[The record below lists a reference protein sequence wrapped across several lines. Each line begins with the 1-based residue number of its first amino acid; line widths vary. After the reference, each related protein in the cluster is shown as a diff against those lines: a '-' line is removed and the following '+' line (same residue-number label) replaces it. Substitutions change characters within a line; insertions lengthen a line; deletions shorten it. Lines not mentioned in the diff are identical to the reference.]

1 MIKRDVTLNVDGLN
15 IDGRLFLPAEA
26 PPVPYPGVCICHG
39 IPSGKPH
46 DPTDGGYPALAE
58 RFCRLGYAV
67 FIFNFRG
74 TGNSGGNLDLP
85 GWNRDLKAALD
96 YFYDLPELDRARL
109 TLLGFSAGAAVS
121 VCVASADT
129 RVASVIACACPA
141 EIIFS
146 DPLPAIEH
154 FRSIGAIRDK
164 DFPPSVEEW
173 GAGLAGSS
181 PVNCVGRIAPRPLLL
196 VHGSQDET
204 VPLSQAYELY
214 QKAGEPRQLVVIDGA
229 GHQLRQNDLAMNIAL
244 DWLKFQTQS
253 GPLQG

>member
-1 MIKRDVTLNVDGLN
+1 MITRDVTLNVDGLN
-15 IDGRLFLPAEA
+15 IYGRLYLPAGA
-26 PPVPYPGVCICHG
+26 PQALFPGVIFCRG
-39 IPSGKPH
+39 TPSGRPP
-46 DPTDGGYPALAE
+46 DPNDGGYPALAE

-67 FIFNFRG
+67 LIFNFRG
-74 TGNSGGNLDLP
+74 TGNSGGNLELP
-85 GWNRDLKAALD
+85 GWTRDLKAALD
-96 YFYDLPELDRARL
+96 YFYDLPELDRTRL

-121 VCVASADT
+121 VCVASSDT

-146 DPLPAIEH
+146 DPLSVIEH

-164 DFPPSVEEW
+164 NFPPSVEEW
-173 GAGLAGSS
+173 GAGLARGS
-181 PVNCVGRIAPRPLLL
+181 PINCIGRIAPRPLLL

-214 QKAGEPRQLVVIDGA
+214 QKAGEPRDLVVIDGA
-229 GHQLRQNDLAMNIAL
+229 GHQLRQNDLAMNIVL

-253 GPLQG
+253 RPH

>member
-1 MIKRDVTLNVDGLN
+1 MITRDVTLSVDGLN

-26 PPVPYPGVCICHG
+26 PPAPYPGICICHG
-39 IPSGKPH
+39 IPSGKPP

-74 TGNSGGNLDLP
+74 TGKSGGNLDLP
-85 GWNRDLKAALD
+85 GWTRDLKVAVD
-96 YFYDLPELDRARL
+96 YFYDLPELDKTRL

-129 RVASVIACACPA
+129 RVASVVACSCPA

-146 DPLPAIEH
+146 DPLPVIEH

-173 GAGLAGSS
+173 GAGLTRGS
-181 PVNCVGRIAPRPLLL
+181 PVNCIGGIAPRSLLL

-204 VPLSQAYELY
+204 VPVNQAYELY
-214 QKAGEPRQLVVIDGA
+214 ERAGEPRQLVVIDGA
-229 GHQLRQNDLAMNIAL
+229 GHQLRQNDLAINIIL
-244 DWLKFQTQS
+244 DWLKFQS
-253 GPLQG
+253 